1 MPILPQVSLPPGMVA
16 VPENRAKAAA
26 FDRWMAQGGRPGRK
40 SGKFLTGPQKG
51 MTYDQAKQRFEGM
64 WGSAPD
70 ALKEK
75 YAKRAGDETQMAP
88 SQRPVA
94 EKVDMSPLAVQKR
107 RMAAYGHEFDAN
119 GRAVPIGQ
127 KTAARPAY
135 DKDGNGIPDM
145 IQRPATVNPAATSGA
160 GRGKPIGTPEER
172 AKVSQMVAE
181 GGDYATAAPPPA
193 SAKKTVNP
201 AATSGAGRGK
211 PIGTPEERAKVS
223 QMVAEGGDYATA
235 FVGVPGTVPTEAF
248 QDMGM
253 RAAAAYDRMQQDNAT
268 PHLAGVRDEKA
279 AADKAAADRQAA
291 AKVAE
296 VKAMQEKQVKDERA
310 RLGLAD
316 PAPAPSPVAATP
328 APAPAPT
335 APIQPMG
342 PPASAKTP
350 ATPAAPYGQPV
361 IGGSAPKV
369 NRLTGLPFGYLPGDS
384 TEGMDAAMK
393 ERADASTARM
403 NSVAPPPRAIP
414 VVTPARPPSVEQRA
428 ADEMRRQAAI
438 NANPSKVNPDDPKKF
453 FTGRVLPLDQLNNPA
468 KAPSSGY
475 QVGGVG
481 PGGGRV
487 LSVRPA
493 FRR

>member
-64 WGSAPD
+64 WAGASPEVRAKYD
-70 ALKEK
+70 ARVK
-75 YAKRAGDETQMAP
+75 A
-88 SQRPVA
+88 S
-94 EKVDMSPLAVQKR
+94 
-107 RMAAYGHEFDAN
+107 DAM
-119 GRAVPIGQ
+119 P
-127 KTAARPAY
+127 
-135 DKDGNGIPDM
+135 
-145 IQRPATVNPAATSGA
+145 PAAPA
-160 GRGKPIGTPEER
+160 PAKPPG
-172 AKVSQMVAE
+172 QM
-181 GGDYATAAPPPA
+181 YADQKKNRMGYYSRINGVTAAPPPA

-328 APAPAPT
+328 APAPAPS

-342 PPASAKTP
+342 PPATAKTP

-361 IGGSAPKV
+361 IGGGAPKI
-369 NRLTGLPFGYLPGDS
+369 NRLTGLPMGYRPGDS
-384 TEGMDAAMK
+384 TDGMDAEMK
-393 ERADASTARM
+393 GRADASTARM
-403 NSVAPPPRAIP
+403 NSATPPPRAIP

>member
-181 GGDYATAAPPPA
+181 GGDYATA
-193 SAKKTVNP
+193 
-201 AATSGAGRGK
+201 
-211 PIGTPEERAKVS
+211 
-223 QMVAEGGDYATA
+223 

-361 IGGSAPKV
+361 IGGGAPKI
-369 NRLTGLPFGYLPGDS
+369 NRLTGLPFGYRPGDS
-384 TEGMDAAMK
+384 TDGMDAAMK
-393 ERADASTARM
+393 GRADASTARM
-403 NSVAPPPRAIP
+403 NSATPPPRAIP